1 MFKTWLVGFNLREYS
16 PNIRRFYLFA
26 IPTFAGMALFL
37 LLYNLYLIRL
47 GFREDFIGEFTG
59 VFALASGVVA
69 IPTGILSDRLGRKPF
84 LVIATFC
91 LAISH
96 LGLCYFTQE
105 SLLLCLAFLGGAGA
119 GFIYVNFIPF
129 LGENATPERR
139 AQAIAMW
146 MGIQMLTRMI
156 VNLTGG
162 TFPDLMSYITGL
174 PTDLPEPFQYALL
187 IGAGCSIIA
196 IIPLMGI
203 RNQPSHP
210 PKPEDDVSQKLPTP
224 WKNLSIFSSISAG
237 RGLAMGLSFPFFN
250 VFFHEELNTATA
262 TIGII
267 FSASLAIGFP
277 STLAA
282 PGMLRKF
289 GASFTLIYVRA
300 FGAVALTAMGLW
312 LNFPFAVLLF
322 LISTSI
328 DSLTVPAEMAFATNT
343 IPRPYWAR
351 LQSLR
356 VTGFQALSAL
366 GSVVAGILII
376 TYGYWLAFLL
386 AGMARLTSSIIFLTV
401 FGHQQTGD
409 GSKTE

>member
-1 MFKTWLVGFNLREYS
+1 MFKNWFVGFNLREYS

-26 IPTFAGMALFL
+26 IPIFAGMALFL

-84 LVIATFC
+84 LILATFC
-91 LAISH
+91 LTISH
-96 LGLCYFTQE
+96 FGLCYATNE
-105 SLLLCLAFLGGAGA
+105 SVLLILAFLGGSGA
-119 GFIYVNFIPF
+119 GFIFVNFIPF
-129 LGENATPERR
+129 LGENAKPERR

-146 MGIQMLTRMI
+146 MGIQMLTRMV

-162 TFPDLMSYITGL
+162 ALPDLMSYITGL
-174 PTDLPEPFQYALL
+174 STDLPDPFRYALF
-187 IGAGCSIIA
+187 IGAGCSVIA
-196 IIPLMGI
+196 AIPLMGI
-203 RNQPSHP
+203 RSQPSQP
-210 PKPEDDVSQKLPTP
+210 PKPEDSDSQKPPTP
-224 WKNLSIFSSISAG
+224 WKNLSIFTSISAG

-267 FSASLAIGFP
+267 FSLSLAIGFP

-282 PGMLRKF
+282 PGMLRRF
-289 GASFTLIYVRA
+289 GVSFTLIHVRA
-300 FGAVALTAMGLW
+300 FGAIALAAMGLW

-322 LISTSI
+322 LISTAI

-356 VTGFQALSAL
+356 VTGYQVPSAI
-366 GSVVAGILII
+366 GSIVAGILIV
-376 TYGYWLAFLL
+376 TYGYWLAFLF
-386 AGMARLTSSIIFLTV
+386 AGIARLTSALVVLIIFGNQHTD
-401 FGHQQTGD
+401 D
-409 GSKTE
+409 GFNM